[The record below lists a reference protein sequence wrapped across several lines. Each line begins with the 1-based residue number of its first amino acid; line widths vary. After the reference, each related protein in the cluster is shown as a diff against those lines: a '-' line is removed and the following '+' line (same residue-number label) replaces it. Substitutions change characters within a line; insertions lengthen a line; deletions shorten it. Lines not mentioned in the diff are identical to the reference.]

1 MLVFNIYISSGPLFG
16 VLVRWVG
23 CGLLLMAKLAI
34 GRIKV
39 RGARWVRK

>member
-23 CGLLLMAKLAI
+23 CGLLLMAKLAM
-34 GRIKV
+34 GGLRYV
-39 RGARWVRK
+39 ELYV